1 MNNLICQAIN
11 NKSIIVFDYNGIK
24 CTVEPHCCGTTTDG
38 QEVIYGYQ
46 LNVEPN
52 KWAIFELNKISGL
65 GLDGQYF
72 SRARDGFN
80 PDKIG
85 FTNIICKIKY

>member
-1 MNNLICQAIN
+1 MYG
-11 NKSIIVFDYNGIK
+11 K
-24 CTVEPHCCGTTTDG
+24 PCCGTNTDG

-65 GLDGQYF
+65 GLYGQYF

-85 FTNIICKIKY
+85 FTNIICKINTNLKLNNMVDETVPSTGFLKTENIM